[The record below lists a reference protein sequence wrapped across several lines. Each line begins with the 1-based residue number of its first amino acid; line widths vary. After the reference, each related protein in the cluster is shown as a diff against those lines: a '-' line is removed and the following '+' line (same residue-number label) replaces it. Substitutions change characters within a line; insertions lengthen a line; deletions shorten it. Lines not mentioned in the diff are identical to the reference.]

1 MRYIAWHTYC
11 PLKCEMKRIIAITCW
26 QNRISPVFDTAQ
38 KLLIFELNDKSEIS
52 RREEMIGFNVPFQKI
67 HALVRSG
74 AKTLIC
80 GAITEEIKSRIEDA
94 GIKVL
99 SFICGDISS
108 VMQAFIAGRDI
119 ESEFAMPGCKNRRRR
134 HRRGR
139 YTYLNY

>member
-1 MRYIAWHTYC
+1 
-11 PLKCEMKRIIAITCW
+11 
-26 QNRISPVFDTAQ
+26 
-38 KLLIFELNDKSEIS
+38 
-52 RREEMIGFNVPFQKI
+52 MIGFNVPFQKI